1 MADSSS
7 VPGMFARL
15 YTAPPENVL
24 WDMYENDTSFEDAM
38 EKSADVSS
46 LLGYAGVEDDLFDFT
61 DYDIFSAMYQAQV
74 ANNQGISPDEV
85 MQHLGGLG
93 FQGKSLTISLM
104 STQGPR

>member
-24 WDMYENDTSFEDAM
+24 WDMYENETSFEDAM
-38 EKSADVSS
+38 ERSSDVSS
-46 LLGYAGVEDDLFDFT
+46 LLSYAGVEDDLFEFT
-61 DYDIFSAMYQAQV
+61 DDDIFSAMYQAQV

-85 MQHLGGLG
+85 MRTPWGPGLSG
-93 FQGKSLTISLM
+93 EELDLSLIHI
-104 STQGPR
+104 